1 MRSVPSSRPEKAAT
15 RGCGTALGA
24 QSGIAALS
32 YCQCAGGDGSK
43 GATEGGRGRAARDAR
58 AGRGTAGGKTGS
70 ARDKSK
76 VEISESI
83 VVDGA
88 LKPAE
93 FGSGHSGPSRKS
105 LFPLGEGTGRALPGV
120 RALGN
125 DVDKPRARDRGPRP
139 VG

>member
-15 RGCGTALGA
+15 RGCGTTLGA

-105 LFPLGEGTGRALPGV
+105 LGPGGLHWQPGAGVLPTRSDSISNSNSNAQV
-120 RALGN
+120 
-125 DVDKPRARDRGPRP
+125 
-139 VG
+139 